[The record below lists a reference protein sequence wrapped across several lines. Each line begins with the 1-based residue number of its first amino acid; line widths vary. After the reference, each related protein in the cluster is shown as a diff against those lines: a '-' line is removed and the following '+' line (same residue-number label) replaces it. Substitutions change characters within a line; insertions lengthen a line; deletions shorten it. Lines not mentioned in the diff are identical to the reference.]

1 MQGTA
6 TTHTCTALVAAH
18 PYAAVGAEV
27 AHLGT
32 VRAAASGGVG
42 LVSGGDVDRVG
53 RGRTVAIGERR

>member
-1 MQGTA
+1 LIQTIA
-6 TTHTCTALVAAH
+6 AFHCTALVAAH

-42 LVSGGDVDRVG
+42 LVSGG
-53 RGRTVAIGERR
+53 GRTVAIGERR